1 MSNEVKTENTA
12 ESCWN
17 SIGVWGTGSTRC
29 PKLAEITHCRN
40 CPVFIDAGSNLLNRE
55 IPPGYMDEWTGLLGQ
70 KKEGQNTNN
79 ISIIIFRIGREFL
92 ALRSAIFREIINQRQ
107 VHQIPHCSNDVL
119 LGLTNV
125 HGELQLCFSLKALIG
140 NDDAEEAEN
149 NSAAKMMLVIQNS
162 GECWVFPVDQVLG
175 VFHCNDDDAQNVPV
189 TVSKAAGTFTKKVIL
204 CDQREVGLLDDE
216 LLIYTL
222 QRRIS

>member
-29 PKLAEITHCRN
+29 PKLAEMTHCRN

-92 ALRSAIFREIINQRQ
+92 ALRSAVFREIINPRS
-107 VHQIPHCSNDVL
+107 VHKIPHRSNDVL

-125 HGELQLCFSLKALIG
+125 HGELQLCFSLKALTG
-140 NDDAEEAEN
+140 NEDAEQSED
-149 NSAAKMMLVIQNS
+149 SAAKMLVIQS
-162 GECWVFPVDQVLG
+162 GGECWVFPVDQVLG
-175 VFHCNDDDAQNVPV
+175 VFRCNEGDEQNVPV
-189 TVSKAAGTFTKKVIL
+189 TVSKASGTFTKKVIIY
-204 CDQREVGLLDDE
+204 DQREVGLLDDE

>member
-1 MSNEVKTENTA
+1 MSNVTENVNTT

-17 SIGVWGTGSTRC
+17 SIGVWGSRSARC
-29 PKLAEITHCRN
+29 PKLAEMTHCRN
-40 CPVFIDAGSNLLNRE
+40 CPVFIDAGSDLLNRE
-55 IPPGYMDEWTGLLGQ
+55 LPAGYMDEWTGLIAQ
-70 KKEGQNTNN
+70 KKEAQNAKN

-92 ALRSAIFREIINQRQ
+92 ALRSAVFREIINPRP
-107 VHQIPHCSNDVL
+107 VHQIPHRSDDVL

-140 NDDAEEAEN
+140 NTDVEEAED
-149 NSAAKMMLVIQNS
+149 SATKMLVIQNS
-162 GECWVFPVDQVLG
+162 GECWVFQVDQVLG
-175 VFHCNDDDAQNVPV
+175 VFRGGDDDTQNVPV
-189 TVSKAAGTFTKKVIL
+189 TVYKASGTFTNKVMF

>member
-1 MSNEVKTENTA
+1 MSKETANTV

-17 SIGVWGTGSTRC
+17 SIGVWGSSSARC
-29 PKLAEITHCRN
+29 PRLAEMTHCRN
-40 CPVFIDAGSNLLNRE
+40 CPVFIAAGSDLLNRE
-55 IPPGYMDEWTGLLGQ
+55 FPPGYMNEWTEILKQQ
-70 KKEGQNTNN
+70 KEPESANN
-79 ISIIIFRIGREFL
+79 ISIIIFRIGQEFL
-92 ALRSAIFREIINQRQ
+92 ALRSAIFREIINLHP
-107 VHQIPHCSNDVL
+107 VHRIPHRSNNVL
-119 LGLTNV
+119 LGVTNV

-140 NDDAEEAEN
+140 NNDAEAADD
-149 NSAAKMMLVIQNS
+149 SAAKMLVIQNG

-175 VFHCNDDDAQNVPV
+175 VFRCNDGAAQNVPV
-189 TVSKAAGTFTKKVIL
+189 TVSKASGTFTKKVMF

>member
-1 MSNEVKTENTA
+1 MSNGMETANTV

-17 SIGVWGTGSTRC
+17 SIGVWSSHSARC
-29 PKLAEITHCRN
+29 PKLAEMTHCRN
-40 CPVFIDAGSNLLNRE
+40 CPVFIAAGSNLLNRKF
-55 IPPGYMDEWTGLLGQ
+55 PPGYMDEWAEFLAQ
-70 KKEGQNTNN
+70 KKESQNANN

-92 ALRSAIFREIINQRQ
+92 ALRSAIFREIISPRP
-107 VHQIPHCSNDVL
+107 VRQIPHRSNDVL

-140 NDDAEEAEN
+140 YNDVEKTED
-149 NSAAKMMLVIQNS
+149 SAAKMLVIQNS
-162 GECWVFPVDQVLG
+162 GECWVFPVDQTLG
-175 VFHCNDDDAQNVPV
+175 VFRCNDGDARNVPV
-189 TVSKAAGTFTKKVIL
+189 TVSKAAGTFTKKVML

>member
-17 SIGVWGTGSTRC
+17 SIGVWGTSSTRC
-29 PKLAEITHCRN
+29 PKLAEMTHCRN
-40 CPVFIDAGSNLLNRE
+40 CPVFIDAGSDLLNRE
-55 IPPGYMDEWTGLLGQ
+55 IPPGYMDEWTELLEQ
-70 KKEGQNTNN
+70 KKEEQNTNN

-92 ALRSAIFREIINQRQ
+92 ALRSAIFREIINPRS
-107 VHQIPHCSNDVL
+107 VHQIPHRSNDVL

-125 HGELQLCFSLKALIG
+125 HGELQLCFSLKALTG
-140 NDDAEEAEN
+140 NEDVEQTDESEA
-149 NSAAKMMLVIQNS
+149 KMLVIQS
-162 GECWVFPVDQVLG
+162 VGECWVFPVDQVLG
-175 VFHCNDDDAQNVPV
+175 VFRCNEGDEQNVPV
-189 TVSKAAGTFTKKVIL
+189 TVSKASGTFTKKVIIY
-204 CDQREVGLLDDE
+204 DQREVGLLDDE